1 MNLKRNLSE
10 KLSEYLEIFPVVVLL
25 GSRQC
30 GKTTLSRM
38 VCEEWDYYDLESGD
52 DFDLIS
58 RDYSFFFREHPTS
71 VIIDEAQVAP
81 ALFKELRGVIDKDR
95 NQKGRYILTGSSS
108 PDLKNNISES
118 LAGRVGIIEMGTLKM
133 NERYQKPL
141 SPFYTILNSC
151 PIKDQLSELKGLECP
166 LSNDQVMHHFLY
178 GGYPEPTLHNA
189 AFFDRWI
196 TSYHKTY
203 IERDIRKLFPG
214 MNMENYRRFISM
226 LSNLS
231 GTIINRSE
239 IGRSLNISEATV
251 RNYLDIA
258 EGTYIWRS
266 LPSLED
272 TAAKSVVKMARGYLC
287 DSGLLN
293 HLLRIRD
300 MDRLYRHPGVGA
312 AFEGLVTEEIIQ
324 GLRAAEALPWGH
336 NYYRTRNGAE
346 VDLVLTSPDGD
357 RIPIEIKLG
366 ISTRRQALLSLSRFI
381 EQEQLPYGIVI
392 NNAERVQMLTE
403 NIIQIPAACL

>member
-1 MNLKRNLSE
+1 
-10 KLSEYLEIFPVVVLL
+10 
-25 GSRQC
+25 
-30 GKTTLSRM
+30 
-38 VCEEWDYYDLESGD
+38 
-52 DFDLIS
+52 
-58 RDYSFFFREHPTS
+58 
-71 VIIDEAQVAP
+71 
-81 ALFKELRGVIDKDR
+81 
-95 NQKGRYILTGSSS
+95 
-108 PDLKNNISES
+108 
-118 LAGRVGIIEMGTLKM
+118 
-133 NERYQKPL
+133 
-141 SPFYTILNSC
+141 
-151 PIKDQLSELKGLECP
+151 LECP

-178 GGYPEPTLHNA
+178 GGYPEPIQHNA
-189 AFFDRWI
+189 AFFDRWM

-226 LSNLS
+226 LSSFS

-266 LPSLED
+266 LPSLEN
-272 TAAKSVVKMARGYLC
+272 TTAKSVVKMARGYLC

-300 MDRLYRHPGVGA
+300 TDRLYRHPGVGA
-312 AFEGLVTEEIIQ
+312 AFEGLVTEEIVQ
-324 GLRAAEALPWGH
+324 GLRAMEAVPWGY

-346 VDLVLTSPDGD
+346 VDLVVTSPDGD

-366 ISTRRQALLSLSRFI
+366 ISTRRQALLSLSRFL
-381 EQEQLPYGIVI
+381 EQEQLHYGIVI
-392 NNAERVQMLTE
+392 NNDERVQMLTE